1 MGLWR
6 EFIMTNKLHPQQ
18 FALAAIVTVLMI
30 DSSLTAHAG
39 DNNSAMRALAGQ
51 MCPNGSYVIGFD
63 SGGNIICTQSCGNGV
78 LNTGEACDD
87 GNTETGDGC
96 SAACQQEGV
105 DIEGDEE
112 ELAAET
118 LATDPGSLP
127 SIPNPVISDV
137 EPSSV
142 VWGTSEVAITVI
154 GTGFNEESVII
165 FEGSTYK
172 PVVNQAGTRLDI
184 TIETA
189 NLNIG
194 SYAIKVSNRSGLE
207 NTLKRALAVY

>member
-1 MGLWR
+1 
-6 EFIMTNKLHPQQ
+6 MTNKLRPKQ
-18 FALAAIVTVLMI
+18 FVLAAIVMVLM
-30 DSSLTAHAG
+30 SSNSLTAYGG
-39 DNNSAMRALAGQ
+39 DNNLAMRALAGQ

-63 SGGNIICTQSCGNGV
+63 SAGNIVCTEACGNGA

-96 SAACQQEGV
+96 SATCQPEGV
-105 DIEGDEE
+105 NTDGDEDE
-112 ELAAET
+112 PVVET
-118 LATDPGSLP
+118 RATNPSSLP

-184 TIETA
+184 TIVTA

>member
-1 MGLWR
+1 MA
-6 EFIMTNKLHPQQ
+6 NKRCPRR
-18 FALAAIVTVLMI
+18 FVLAAIVTVFMI
-30 DSSLTAHAG
+30 GSSLAAHGG
-39 DNNSAMRALAGQ
+39 DNSSAIRALAGQ

-63 SGGNIICTQSCGNGV
+63 SAGNIICTEACGNGV

-96 SAACQQEGV
+96 SAACQSEGV
-105 DIEGDEE
+105 DTNGAEE

-118 LATDPGSLP
+118 SATDPGSLP

-154 GTGFNEESVII
+154 GTGFHSESVII

-172 PVVNQAGTRLDI
+172 PVVNQAGTQLDT
-184 TIETA
+184 TIATA
-189 NLNIG
+189 HLSIG
-194 SYAIKVSNRSGLE
+194 SYAIKVSNGSGLE
-207 NTLKRALAVY
+207 NSLKRALVVY